1 MSSGEVEAILDEAK
15 DAAKKMNQ
23 LVEGLDK
30 RSLEITNNIRATSEN
45 LKRASES
52 LEMLVDR
59 VYASP
64 SDLLYGQ
71 PPPPRRGS
79 EKQER

>member
-1 MSSGEVEAILDEAK
+1 
-15 DAAKKMNQ
+15 
-23 LVEGLDK
+23 LDK
-30 RSLEITNNIRATSEN
+30 RSLEITNDIKATSDN

-52 LEMLVDR
+52 LEMLIDR

-64 SDLLYGQ
+64 SDLLFGQ
-71 PPPPRRGS
+71 PPPRRGK